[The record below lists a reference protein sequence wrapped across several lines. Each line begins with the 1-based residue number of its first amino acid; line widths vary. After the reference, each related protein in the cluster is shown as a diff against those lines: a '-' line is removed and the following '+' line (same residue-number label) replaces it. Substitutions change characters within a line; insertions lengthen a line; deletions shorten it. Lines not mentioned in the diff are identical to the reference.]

1 MLTYPIDLTNGPG
14 PRLAWVARPDPDL
27 LAEHAVALANTDGG
41 ALVIGLDGS
50 GRYVGAPDG
59 GAVARALRAAGEQ
72 CNPSITLD
80 HFELIPTPGGPA
92 VAVHVP
98 RADRVHALRDGRVI
112 ARSAFGNRALNGD
125 EIRALLAARATGD
138 FEAEVVPGARPAH
151 LDPALLAE
159 FLVRRAARLSHS
171 RHPDQDDLLLAMGAI
186 TPEYDVTVAGMLL
199 FGADPQRWLPDS
211 GARFVRV
218 IGTRADSQ
226 ARIALDQTITGPV
239 THVIDGLLGLI
250 QQQAQGYSAATVRE
264 TLINAVCHRD
274 YRLRGDPVTVRLFS
288 DRLEIA
294 SPGGLPGFL
303 TLAHLTGGRF
313 SRNPRLTWG
322 LYHWGYGDAAGAGI
336 LTMLASADS
345 RRPPEIEAGPYTVNV
360 RLYATPHS
368 DAEHAPGESH
378 LSAWQQQALAYVRD
392 TGSITLRELRTL
404 CAGCSPDQLHRE
416 LTALVAEER
425 LRKVGPPT
433 APFYILP

>member
-1 MLTYPIDLTNGPG
+1 MLTYPLDLTNGPG
-14 PRLAWVARPDPDL
+14 PRLAWVPWPDPEL

-41 ALVIGLDGS
+41 ALVIGLDSS
-50 GRYVGAPDG
+50 GRYHGRPDG

-72 CNPSITLD
+72 CDPSITLD
-80 HFELIPTPGGPA
+80 HIELIPTPGGPA

-112 ARSAFGNRALNGD
+112 ARSVFGNRALDGD
-125 EIRALLAARATGD
+125 EIRALLAAHATGD

-159 FLVRRAARLSHS
+159 FMVRRAARLG
-171 RHPDQDDLLLAMGAI
+171 RPLQPDQDDLLLAMGAI
-186 TPEYDVTVAGMLL
+186 TPGYEITVAGMLL
-199 FGADPQRWLPDS
+199 FGADPQRWLHDS

-218 IGTRADSQ
+218 IGTQADSQ
-226 ARIALDQTITGPV
+226 ARIALDQALTGPV
-239 THVIDGLLGLI
+239 TYVIDGLWGLI
-250 QQQAQGYSAATVRE
+250 QQQAQGYSAAAVRE
-264 TLINAVCHRD
+264 ALINAVCHRD
-274 YRLRGDPVTVRLFS
+274 YRLRGEPVTVRLFN
-288 DRLEIA
+288 DRLEIT

-313 SRNPRLTWG
+313 SRNPRLAWG

-345 RRPPEIEAGPYTVNV
+345 RRPPEIEAGPYTVNI
-360 RLYATPHS
+360 RLYTAPQS
-368 DAEHAPGESH
+368 ASEHAPDEAH
-378 LSAWQQQALAYVRD
+378 LSTRQQQALAYVRD

-404 CAGCSPDQLHRE
+404 CAGCSPDQLQRE
-416 LTALVAEER
+416 LTALVTEER
-425 LRKVGPPT
+425 LRQVGPPN